1 MNRRALVTF
10 VVTVF
15 LLSRCG
21 AAQDLADR
29 VGFAEEFDSVAGW
42 KQIDPFE
49 KVTIEGGAIVFDT
62 WVGSFMGA
70 KPKDQALVL
79 GACADAEKTYHTP
92 VDLDRYHYLVMKTD
106 EKSMYTLLYLNNKEL
121 QVAYTTGVISQDL
134 KPLGFSGK
142 QKIKLH
148 FEIMNNNRRF
158 KVDYIRLVSRLTEEE
173 EKGLI
178 APPVRLYKQKVE
190 THPYQRLEALYE
202 RAARPMRSVPE
213 EKVFFRDVGTGA
225 LMWKLTTTPGDEG
238 FSERY
243 DMWTDD
249 GSGIQIGRG
258 GGRTYFFEK
267 DAFVRG
273 RLTDLYPPKY
283 RIDRYKRR
291 GWIQFSR
298 YNEKTKQ
305 YELIHEFERKG
316 KGDRSAIAGDK
327 LVALDKGL
335 VVVDASKDPPVVRHF
350 PVPSVNAKGFGASP
364 DKKWAQ
370 YFSPFGAYRKY
381 CVNLETGE
389 LREGCQ
395 FTFTHGMGGRPWSIM
410 SYGSVAKLQV
420 HQDAPYPGNTN
431 PGNKLRVHGVYLD
444 PVRTDYGAM
453 TEDGRYG
460 YTNGTGGEL
469 ADQYVMFDRE
479 DPGTIL
485 RLCTYRVSKVDWN
498 VWTKSIASPDYTKM
512 GFVSDILGNSDFY
525 LCITRT
531 PDAPRN
537 LKATK
542 TATGVKLTWE
552 VPNRHKE
559 IKGYNIYRSTR
570 SGRDYQP
577 INKDVVTPTEYV
589 DENAPQPAFY
599 LVAAQEHS
607 RLEGYF
613 SNEASV
619 GAQGKPVILHYEAE
633 GGKLGRPMRLMVDGD
648 ASGGYAVRVTPV
660 AAGEEKGSL
669 AIPVNPPRRSQ
680 YVAWLR
686 YKNPKGEGGPKVTD
700 WQWLKGQTAIHLGPG
715 KEYKAET
722 EFDGIAIDKVI
733 ITDDMEYVPAAA
745 DDRKPALSV
754 PTGLKLVETKPNE
767 ITIAWDP
774 HPALDLSHYSVYVG
788 EKPDFKIGN
797 ETVLWSTRKTSAV
810 DWGIQPNTTY
820 VYKVVAVDRRGQASE
835 AAMVTAKTAA
845 LDVVTCE
852 TPAAQATITA
862 GLTRGKAAGL
872 DVEYVAHLAGKE
884 DQRASFAFDVPT
896 EGNYYLWME
905 YSPQD
910 GRERTVLLELDGRE
924 HGRWTVEQPTR
935 MGRMTKPGK
944 ERWFVHRIVAGK
956 GRWQRNPADFATLAA
971 GKHTLTVVF
980 QGAKAGKS
988 PWVSK
993 VWATND
999 ASFVPRG
1006 YSPQVRLNRLRRQ
1019 S

>member
-1 MNRRALVTF
+1 VSRKTFTAF
-10 VVTVF
+10 VVTLF
-15 LLSRCG
+15 LAGCG
-21 AAQDLADR
+21 AAQDEAGR
-29 VGFAEEFDSVAGW
+29 IGFAEEFDSIEGW

-49 KVTIEGGAIVFDT
+49 RVTLEDGHIVFDT

-70 KPKDQALVL
+70 KPESQAVAV
-79 GACADAEKTYHTP
+79 GACADAEKIYDQD
-92 VDLDRYHYLVMKTD
+92 VDLDKYRYLVMKTD
-106 EKSMYTLLYLNNKEL
+106 EKSMYTLLYFNDKEL
-121 QVAYTTGVISQDL
+121 QVAHTTGVIAQDL
-134 KPLGFSGK
+134 KPLGLTGT

-173 EKGLI
+173 QKGLI
-178 APPVRLYKQKVE
+178 APPVKLYRRKVE
-190 THPYQRLEALYE
+190 THAYQRLEALYA

-267 DAFVRG
+267 DEFVRG
-273 RLTDLYPPKY
+273 GLSDFYPPKY

-291 GWIQFSR
+291 GWLQFSR

-305 YELIHEFERKG
+305 YDLIHEFEKEG
-316 KGDRSAIAGDK
+316 KGGSSEIAGDK
-327 LVALDKGL
+327 LVALDKDL

-350 PVPSVNAKGFGASP
+350 PVPSVNAKGFGATP
-364 DKKWAQ
+364 DNRWVQ

-395 FTFTHGMGGRPWSIM
+395 LTFTHGMGGRPWSIM
-410 SYGSVAKLQV
+410 SYGTAAKLQV
-420 HQDAPYPGNTN
+420 HQDAPYPGNTD
-431 PGNKLRVHGVYLD
+431 PGKLLRVHGVYLD
-444 PVRTDYGAM
+444 KVQTDYGAM

-512 GFVSDILGNSDFY
+512 GLVSDILGNSDFY
-525 LCITRT
+525 LCIVRT
-531 PDAPRN
+531 PDAPRK
-537 LKATK
+537 LKAEK
-542 TATGVKLTWE
+542 APGGVKLTWE
-552 VPNRHKE
+552 VPGRHRE
-559 IKGYNIYRSTR
+559 IQGYNVYRSTW
-570 SGRDYQP
+570 SGRDYRR
-577 INKDVVTPTEYV
+577 INRDVVTKGEFV
-589 DENAPQPAFY
+589 DADAPQPAFY

-607 RLEGYF
+607 GLEGYF
-613 SNEASV
+613 SNEATARADGV
-619 GAQGKPVILHYEAE
+619 PVILHYEAE
-633 GGKLGRPMRLMVDGD
+633 EAALEAPMRLMVDGD
-648 ASGGYAVRVTPV
+648 ASGGYAARMTPV
-660 AAGEEKGSL
+660 AVGEARGAL
-669 AIPVNPPRRSQ
+669 AIPVNVPVRKMYTVWVRLRMPGADWEWKQLETPPTLSAARPFQ
-680 YVAWLR
+680 MEAD
-686 YKNPKGEGGPKVTD
+686 TD
-700 WQWLKGQTAIHLGPG
+700 GL
-715 KEYKAET
+715 
-722 EFDGIAIDKVI
+722 AIDKIVV
-733 ITDDMEYVPAAA
+733 TDDADYRPSRT
-745 DDRKPALSV
+745 DDRKPRLDA
-754 PTGLKLVETKPNE
+754 PTGLKVVEAKPNE
-767 ITIAWDP
+767 VTIAWDK

-788 EKPDFKIGN
+788 EKRDFKIGN
-797 ETVLWSTRKTSAV
+797 ESVLWSTRKTSAV
-810 DWGIQPNTTY
+810 DWGIKPDTTH

-835 AAMVTAKTAA
+835 PATLAAKTAP
-845 LDVVTCE
+845 LDVVTRE
-852 TPAAQATITA
+852 IAASQAKLTG
-862 GLTRGKAAGL
+862 GLTRRKAGGL
-872 DVEYVAHLAGKE
+872 DVEYVAHLKGPE
-884 DQRASFAFDVPT
+884 DQKAGFAFDVPAD
-896 EGNYYLWME
+896 GDYYLWME

-910 GRERTVLLELDGRE
+910 GRDRTILLELDGAE

-935 MGRMTKPGK
+935 MGRMTRPGQ

-956 GRWQRNPADFATLAA
+956 GRYRNNPKDCATLKA
-971 GKHTLTVVF
+971 GDHTLTVVF
-980 QGAKAGKS
+980 EGAQAGKS

-993 VWATND
+993 VWVTND
-999 ASFVPRG
+999 ASFVPEH

-1019 S
+1019 P